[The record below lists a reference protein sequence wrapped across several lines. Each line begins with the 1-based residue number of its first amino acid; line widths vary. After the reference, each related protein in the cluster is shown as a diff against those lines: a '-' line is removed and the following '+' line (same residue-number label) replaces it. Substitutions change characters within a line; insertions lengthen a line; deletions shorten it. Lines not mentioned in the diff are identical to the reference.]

1 MGAHQQVPAS
11 SQLFLAAVPLVKIL
25 EDILRAMTQ
34 EMATAKGK
42 SPLCNRPKL
51 KLQACPE
58 APGVM
63 RTKGP
68 GYLLLTLPS
77 VLGTS
82 HPDKQGRE
90 GG

>member
-1 MGAHQQVPAS
+1 MGAQQQVPAS
-11 SQLFLAAVPLVKIL
+11 GQLFLAAVPLVKTL
-25 EDILRAMTQ
+25 EDILLAMTQ

-42 SPLCNRPKL
+42 FPLCYRPKP

-68 GYLLLTLPS
+68 GYLLLTLPY

-82 HPDKQGRE
+82 HPDQAG
-90 GG
+90 

>member
-1 MGAHQQVPAS
+1 MGAQQQVPAS
-11 SQLFLAAVPLVKIL
+11 GQLLLAAVPLVKTL
-25 EDILRAMTQ
+25 EDILLAMTQ

-42 SPLCNRPKL
+42 PPLCYRPKP
-51 KLQACPE
+51 KLQACPG

-68 GYLLLTLPS
+68 SYLLLTLPY

-82 HPDKQGRE
+82 HPDQAG
-90 GG
+90 